1 MCRWIHNLVVVFWA
15 LLGIFL
21 FKPSAPAATN
31 SPPKRVLIL
40 GLFGRNVAPF
50 NKEGSGDG

>member
-1 MCRWIHNLVVVFWA
+1 VHRWTGNLAVVFLS
-15 LLGIFL
+15 LLGVFL
-21 FKPSAPAATN
+21 LEPGAIATMN

>member
-1 MCRWIHNLVVVFWA
+1 VCRWIHNLVVVFWA